1 MGKEI
6 AVKYTTDDITTM
18 LKDRLLVNDPLRFAQ
33 LIIGHLE
40 QNPAGLSQITK
51 AMWGIYPTTKYCVG
65 DHVYV
70 DKSYLPTW
78 RDIDIEKTLE
88 LSGNK
93 DNLIV
98 CVITEINLYSESP
111 LQVAFKTVKRDG
123 KIGSDIYL
131 ISDGCITAT
140 VENFEDVLDDIED
153 LNNNV

>member
-1 MGKEI
+1 MGKEVT
-6 AVKYTTDDITTM
+6 VKYTTDDITTM
-18 LKDRLLVNDPLRFAQ
+18 LKERLLVNDPLRFAQ

-40 QNPAGLSQITK
+40 QNPAGLSQVTK

-88 LSGNK
+88 LPGNK

-98 CVITEINLYSESP
+98 CVITEINLYSEVP
-111 LQVAFKTVKRDG
+111 LAIEYKTVKRDG
-123 KIGSDIYL
+123 KIGMDAYH
-131 ISDGCITAT
+131 ISDSCITET